1 MHIHSQIL
9 RHLILF
15 SVFPMV
21 WFSFLHKMY
30 SKSLWT
36 STLGSFMHP
45 KWRQQGLG
53 HPLRT
58 MFLFQDADAKQQESW
73 SCIWLEL
80 VRLYKLLFSLPPHCP
95 GDCLIVL
102 LKLSPLIPVS
112 LLWCSSWEIQ
122 GIVQPV
128 LMRVLYR
135 ALANK
140 MCREQGG
147 SIRDAWM
154 ICLTCLFH

>member
-1 MHIHSQIL
+1 
-9 RHLILF
+9 
-15 SVFPMV
+15 
-21 WFSFLHKMY
+21 
-30 SKSLWT
+30 
-36 STLGSFMHP
+36 MHP

-53 HPLRT
+53 RPLRT

-80 VRLYKLLFSLPPHCP
+80 VRLYKLLFSLPPPCP

-112 LLWCSSWEIQ
+112 LLWCSAWEIQ
-122 GIVQPV
+122 GLVQPV

-140 MCREQGG
+140 MCGEQRG

-154 ICLTCLFH
+154 ICLTCLFHLFTCCTPHSLERCAVTCWCLGLSDLYLTEPWFQGW